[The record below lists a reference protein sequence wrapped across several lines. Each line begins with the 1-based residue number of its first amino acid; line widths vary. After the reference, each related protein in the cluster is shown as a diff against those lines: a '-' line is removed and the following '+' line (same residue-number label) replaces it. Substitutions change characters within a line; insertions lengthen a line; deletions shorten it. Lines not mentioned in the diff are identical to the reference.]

1 MSLGDMTADEQIVY
15 FEAHGYDPEGARER
29 RLLEEIKNL
38 RGQLDLQPE
47 NEEEINETISQK
59 IAELHEMWAQR
70 DRRRQQQQRQQ
81 QQPAQYFP
89 WAQQQQ
95 QQPEPQVAAAAAPA
109 PEARL

>member
-15 FEAHGYDPEGARER
+15 FEAHGYDPEGAREH

-70 DRRRQQQQRQQ
+70 DRRRQQQERQQ

-89 WAQQQQ
+89 WAQQ
-95 QQPEPQVAAAAAPA
+95 PEPQVAEERESKAAPA
-109 PEARL
+109 PEARV

>member
-1 MSLGDMTADEQIVY
+1 MTADEQLVY
-15 FEAHGYDPEGARER
+15 FNAHGFDPEGARER
-29 RLLEEIKNL
+29 RLLDDIQNL

-47 NEEEINETISQK
+47 NEEEINETIRQK

-89 WAQQQQ
+89 WGQQQQ
-95 QQPEPQVAAAAAPA
+95 QQPEPQVAAVAAPA
-109 PEARL
+109 PEARV